1 MTRTENAENAENS
14 EQAEHPEPAEWAKQ
28 PEQDSWSEGAAAT
41 GDEAIRTEP
50 IPTELIS
57 ASAGPTG
64 PIPAGA
70 APPHPVGVPVPPRR
84 HRVRPF
90 HALGSAFGRLPL
102 RVHLVVALVVLL
114 AAGLFGTWWAAS
126 AEMQYYLV
134 GQVDKRLERAGGVFD
149 HFTFGGVPD
158 PRRLRAAAPPGGG
171 YVVQVTIA
179 GQTTTYNGSG
189 IAAADLP
196 AIPATLKSNAPPA
209 TEPSLSGNGSQWR
222 VLARSYPQQ
231 QAEVVVAANLDDVDT
246 AIGDL
251 TQRFL
256 WIALAGL
263 VLIGGLGYALVRGSL
278 RPLEEVEGTAEAIAA
293 GDLSRRVPV
302 RRPGSEVGRLANAFN
317 TMVGRI
323 ENAFRASERSE
334 ASARGSEERMRQFV
348 ADASHELRTPLTSIR
363 GYAELYRQG
372 AVASP
377 EEVAGVLRRIED
389 QAARMGLLV
398 DDLLLLARLDH
409 QRPLERTPVDLTV
422 LAVDAVHDAHAV
434 APDRA
439 VGLRLP
445 PARGEEPVA
454 VPVLGDT
461 PRLRQVIGN
470 LLNNA
475 ITHTP
480 PDTRIELRVRTDG
493 ADAVLEVADA
503 GPGLPP
509 EQARRVFERFYRAD
523 PSRGRDSGGSGL
535 GLAIVAA
542 LVAAH
547 GGRVEVDTAVGV
559 GTTFRVLLPLAN

>member
-1 MTRTENAENAENS
+1 MTRT
-14 EQAEHPEPAEWAKQ
+14 Q
-28 PEQDSWSEGAAAT
+28 PRQKN
-41 GDEAIRTEP
+41 
-50 IPTELIS
+50 PTT
-57 ASAGPTG
+57 P
-64 PIPAGA
+64 
-70 APPHPVGVPVPPRR
+70 PVGVPVPPGASGNGGPRA
-84 HRVRPF
+84 
-90 HALGSAFGRLPL
+90 ALRAPLLALRSAFGRLPL

-126 AEMQYYLV
+126 AELQYYLV
-134 GQVDKRLERAGGVFD
+134 GQVDKRLD
-149 HFTFGGVPD
+149 
-158 PRRLRAAAPPGGG
+158 RAAQVFTKVPLTQLPDMHHLRLLSPPGGG
-171 YVVQVTIA
+171 YLVEVTIN
-179 GQTTTYNGSG
+179 GQTSTYNGSSVSS
-189 IAAADLP
+189 ADLP
-196 AIPATLKSNAPPA
+196 AV
-209 TEPSLSGNGSQWR
+209 PSHPDFGRVITASSQSGNGSEWR
-222 VLARSYPQQ
+222 LLPLAFPQQ
-231 QAEVVVAANLDDVDT
+231 NATVVMAANLDDVNT

-251 TQRFL
+251 TARFL
-256 WIALAGL
+256 WFALAGM

-317 TMVGRI
+317 VMVGRI
-323 ENAFRASERSE
+323 EHAFRASERSE

-389 QAARMGLLV
+389 EAARMGLLV

-409 QRPLERTPVDLTV
+409 QRPMERSSVDLGV

-434 APDRA
+434 APDRV

-445 PARGEEPVA
+445 PAQGDEPVA
-454 VPVLGDT
+454 VSVLGDAA
-461 PRLRQVIGN
+461 RLRQVIGN
-470 LLNNA
+470 LVNNA
-475 ITHTP
+475 LTHTP
-480 PDTRIELRVRTDG
+480 PEAPIEVRLRTDG
-493 ADAVLEVADA
+493 AEGVLEVADA

-509 EQARRVFERFYRAD
+509 EQAQRVFERFYRAD
-523 PSRGRDSGGSGL
+523 PSRGRDSGGTGL

>member
-1 MTRTENAENAENS
+1 MTRTQPRQES
-14 EQAEHPEPAEWAKQ
+14 RPA
-28 PEQDSWSEGAAAT
+28 
-41 GDEAIRTEP
+41 
-50 IPTELIS
+50 
-57 ASAGPTG
+57 
-64 PIPAGA
+64 
-70 APPHPVGVPVPPRR
+70 HPVGVPVPPGSNRGASGVFTAAMR
-84 HRVRPF
+84 ALRV
-90 HALGSAFGRLPL
+90 ALGRLPL
-102 RVHLVVALVVLL
+102 RVHLVAALVVLL

-126 AEMQYYLV
+126 AELQYYLV
-134 GQVDKRLERAGGVFD
+134 GQVDKRLEHAAQVFNKVSVSPPPGQ
-149 HFTFGGVPD
+149 H
-158 PRRLRAAAPPGGG
+158 RLRMITPLGGG
-171 YVVQVTIA
+171 YVVELTVN
-179 GQTTTYNGSG
+179 GTTTVYNSSG
-189 IAAADLP
+189 HQDLP
-196 AIPATLKSNAPPA
+196 AVPAGLALNKVTTAP
-209 TEPSLSGNGSQWR
+209 SRSGNGSQWR
-222 VLARSYPQQ
+222 VISLAIPDKSTQ
-231 QAEVVVAANLDDVDT
+231 VVLAANLDDVNT

-251 TQRFL
+251 TERFL
-256 WIALAGL
+256 WLAVAGL
-263 VLIGGLGYALVRGSL
+263 VLIGLVGYALVRGSL

-317 TMVGRI
+317 VMVGRI

-334 ASARGSEERMRQFV
+334 ASARSSEERMRQFV

-377 EEVAGVLRRIED
+377 EEIASVLRRIED

-409 QRPLERTPVDLTV
+409 ERPMDRAPVDLAV

-445 PARGEEPVA
+445 PAHGDEPIA
-454 VPVLGDT
+454 VPVLGDAA
-461 PRLRQVIGN
+461 RLRQVIGN
-470 LLNNA
+470 LVNNA
-475 ITHTP
+475 LTHTP
-480 PDTRIELRVRTDG
+480 PDARIEVRLRAEEAMG
-493 ADAVLEVADA
+493 VLEVADA

-509 EQARRVFERFYRAD
+509 EQAQRVFERFYRAD
-523 PSRGRDSGGSGL
+523 PSRGRDSGGTGL

-559 GTTFRVLLPLAN
+559 GTTFRVLLPLAV

>member
-1 MTRTENAENAENS
+1 MTRTRRRQEDLTSAL
-14 EQAEHPEPAEWAKQ
+14 
-28 PEQDSWSEGAAAT
+28 GA
-41 GDEAIRTEP
+41 
-50 IPTELIS
+50 
-57 ASAGPTG
+57 
-64 PIPAGA
+64 
-70 APPHPVGVPVPPRR
+70 PVPPGANVSGGPRA
-84 HRVRPF
+84 
-90 HALGSAFGRLPL
+90 ALRTSWRTSLRTPLRALRSALGRLPL

-126 AEMQYYLV
+126 AELQYYLI
-134 GQVDKRLERAGGVFD
+134 GQVDKRLDHAAQVF
-149 HFTFGGVPD
+149 TKVPLTQLPD
-158 PRRLRAAAPPGGG
+158 LHHLRLLTPPGGG
-171 YVVQVTIA
+171 YLVEVTID
-179 GQTTTYNGSG
+179 GRTSTYNGSG
-189 IAAADLP
+189 VVPTDLP
-196 AIPATLKSNAPPA
+196 AVPSDPAFGRAATAP
-209 TEPSLSGNGSQWR
+209 SRSGDGSQWR
-222 VLARSYPQQ
+222 VLPLAFPQQ
-231 QAEVVVAANLDDVDT
+231 NATVVVAANLDEVNT

-251 TQRFL
+251 TERFL

-263 VLIGGLGYALVRGSL
+263 VLIGGIGYALVRGSL
-278 RPLEEVEGTAEAIAA
+278 RPLEEVESTAEAIAA

-317 TMVGRI
+317 VMVGRI

-377 EEVAGVLRRIED
+377 DEVASVLRRIED

-409 QRPLERTPVDLTV
+409 QRPLERSPVDLGV

-434 APDRA
+434 APDRV

-445 PARGEEPVA
+445 PAQGEEPVA
-454 VPVLGDT
+454 VPVLGDAA
-461 PRLRQVIGN
+461 RLRQVVGN
-470 LLNNA
+470 LVNNA
-475 ITHTP
+475 LTHTP
-480 PDTRIELRVRTDG
+480 PDTPIEVRLRTDG
-493 ADAVLEVADA
+493 AEGVLEVADA

-509 EQARRVFERFYRAD
+509 EQAQRVFERFYRAD
-523 PSRGRDSGGSGL
+523 PSRGRDSGGTGL

-547 GGRVEVDTAVGV
+547 GGRVEVDTAINV
-559 GTTFRVLLPLAN
+559 GTTFRVLLPLAS

>member
-1 MTRTENAENAENS
+1 MTRARQSKPNTAKSNAADPNA
-14 EQAEHPEPAEWAKQ
+14 AEP
-28 PEQDSWSEGAAAT
+28 SAAAPEIT
-41 GDEAIRTEP
+41 ASSHVVPDIETPDFAASSSADPDEV
-50 IPTELIS
+50 
-57 ASAGPTG
+57 
-64 PIPAGA
+64 PAA
-70 APPHPVGVPVPPRR
+70 ARPLHPVGVPVPPRR

-90 HALGSAFGRLPL
+90 RALRSAFGRLPL
-102 RVHLVVALVVLL
+102 RVHLVFALVVLL

-134 GQVDKRLERAGGVFD
+134 DQVNRRLERAGTVFD
-149 HFTFGGVPD
+149 HPPLGPLSDV
-158 PRRLRAAAPPGGG
+158 RRIRAQPPGG
-171 YVVQVTIA
+171 YVVEVTIA
-179 GQTTTYNGSG
+179 GRTTTYNGSG
-189 IAAADLP
+189 IAGANLP
-196 AIPATLKSNAPPA
+196 AVPPDLKLNMP
-209 TEPSLSGNGSQWR
+209 TTVPSLSGNGSQWQA
-222 VLARSYPQQ
+222 LARSDPQQ
-231 QAEVVVAANLDDVDT
+231 RAKVVIAANLDDVDT

-251 TQRFL
+251 TSRFL
-256 WIALAGL
+256 WIAVGGL
-263 VLIGGLGYALVRGSL
+263 VLIGGIGYALVRGSL

-317 TMVGRI
+317 IMVGRI
-323 ENAFRASERSE
+323 EHAFHASERSE
-334 ASARGSEERMRQFV
+334 ASARSSEERMRQFV

-372 AVASP
+372 AAASP
-377 EEVAGVLRRIED
+377 EEIAGVLRRIED

-409 QRPLERTPVDLTV
+409 QRPLERTPVDLAV

-445 PARGEEPVA
+445 PAHGDEPVA

-480 PDTRIELRVRTDG
+480 PDTRIELRLRTDG

-509 EQARRVFERFYRAD
+509 EQAQRVFERFYRAD
-523 PSRGRDSGGSGL
+523 PSRGRASGGTGL

-559 GTTFRVLLPLAN
+559 GTTFRVLLPLAD

>member
-1 MTRTENAENAENS
+1 MTRTRPPRQN
-14 EQAEHPEPAEWAKQ
+14 
-28 PEQDSWSEGAAAT
+28 
-41 GDEAIRTEP
+41 
-50 IPTELIS
+50 L
-57 ASAGPTG
+57 
-64 PIPAGA
+64 AGA
-70 APPHPVGVPVPPRR
+70 LPAHPVGVPVPPGARR
-84 HRVRPF
+84 GQGA
-90 HALGSAFGRLPL
+90 ALRAPLRALRSAFGRLPL

-114 AAGLFGTWWAAS
+114 AAGLVGTWWAAS

-134 GQVDKRLERAGGVFD
+134 GQVDKRLEHVAQVF
-149 HFTFGGVPD
+149 TRVPLTQLPD
-158 PRRLRAAAPPGGG
+158 NRRLRQITPPGGG
-171 YVVQVTIA
+171 YLVEVTIN
-179 GQTTTYNGSG
+179 GQTATYNGSG
-189 IAAADLP
+189 VAQADLP
-196 AIPATLKSNAPPA
+196 VLPTSPVFDKPVDAASQ
-209 TEPSLSGNGSQWR
+209 SGNGSQWR
-222 VLARSYPQQ
+222 LLPLAFPQQ
-231 QAEVVVAANLDDVDT
+231 DATVVLAANLDDVNT
-246 AIGDL
+246 AIDDL

-256 WIALAGL
+256 WIALGVL
-263 VLIGGLGYALVRGSL
+263 VLIGLVAYALVRGSL
-278 RPLEEVEGTAEAIAA
+278 RPLEEVEGTAEAIAT

-317 TMVGRI
+317 VMVGRI

-334 ASARGSEERMRQFV
+334 ASARNSEERMRQFI

-409 QRPLERTPVDLTV
+409 QRPLERSPVDLAV

-445 PARGEEPVA
+445 PAHGDEPVA
-454 VPVLGDT
+454 VPVLGDAA
-461 PRLRQVIGN
+461 RLRQVVGN

-475 ITHTP
+475 ITHTA
-480 PDTRIELRVRTDG
+480 PDTRIEVRLSTAG
-493 ADAVLEVADA
+493 AEGVLEVADA

-509 EQARRVFERFYRAD
+509 EQAQRVFERFYRAD

-542 LVAAH
+542 LIAAH

-559 GTTFRVLLPLAN
+559 GTTFRVMLPLAN

>member
-1 MTRTENAENAENS
+1 MTRT
-14 EQAEHPEPAEWAKQ
+14 Q
-28 PEQDSWSEGAAAT
+28 PRRE
-41 GDEAIRTEP
+41 
-50 IPTELIS
+50 
-57 ASAGPTG
+57 GPTSAL
-64 PIPAGA
+64 PA
-70 APPHPVGVPVPPRR
+70 HPVGVPVPPGASGSGG
-84 HRVRPF
+84 PKA
-90 HALGSAFGRLPL
+90 ALRAPLLALRSAFGRLPL

-126 AEMQYYLV
+126 AELQYYLV
-134 GQVDKRLERAGGVFD
+134 GQVDKRLDHVAAVFNKAPL
-149 HFTFGGVPD
+149 TQLPD
-158 PRRLRAAAPPGGG
+158 LHHLRQLTPPGGG
-171 YVVQVTIA
+171 YVVEVTIN

-189 IAAADLP
+189 VASPANLP
-196 AIPATLKSNAPPA
+196 AVPSHPEFGRVVTAPSQSGDGS
-209 TEPSLSGNGSQWR
+209 EWRLLSL
-222 VLARSYPQQ
+222 AFPQQ
-231 QAEVVVAANLDDVDT
+231 NATVVMAANLDDVNT

-251 TQRFL
+251 TARFL
-256 WIALAGL
+256 WFALAGM

-317 TMVGRI
+317 VMVGRI
-323 ENAFRASERSE
+323 EHAFRASERSE
-334 ASARGSEERMRQFV
+334 ASARSSEERMRQFV

-389 QAARMGLLV
+389 EAARMGLLV

-409 QRPLERTPVDLTV
+409 QRPMERSSVDLGV

-434 APDRA
+434 APDRV

-445 PARGEEPVA
+445 PTRGDEPVA
-454 VPVLGDT
+454 VPVLGDAA
-461 PRLRQVIGN
+461 RLRQVIGN
-470 LLNNA
+470 LVNNA
-475 ITHTP
+475 LTHTP
-480 PDTRIELRVRTDG
+480 PETPIEVRLRTDG
-493 ADAVLEVADA
+493 AEGVLEVADA
-503 GPGLPP
+503 GPGLPR
-509 EQARRVFERFYRAD
+509 EQAQRVFERFYRAD
-523 PSRGRDSGGSGL
+523 PSRGRGSGGTGL